1 MSNQAQIRYRKKAV
15 KTFYLDLNTKTDA
28 DIIQWLNTTKDHGG
42 SQTGEIKRA
51 CRNLIPQ
58 SAYPF
63 RGGWNCPTCPA
74 KYTPYPG
81 QLISYCPRCGQ
92 AIINTTGA
100 EASADSYTPVDTYGK
115 DYTPVDDSTD
125 NPATLEALTNMDA
138 ETEASADSYTPVDTD
153 AESTPVDME
162 QTSTPVDVEPESTPV
177 DSPNYNVYYVTKKGG
192 EHYRKIA
199 VKATNKKEAIA
210 IFRDIHK
217 ATFQQSEGH
226 AFRPTAEP
234 ITE

>member
-1 MSNQAQIRYRKKAV
+1 MSNEAQIRYRRKAI

-51 CRNLIPQ
+51 CRNLIPK

-63 RGGWNCPTCPA
+63 RGNWHCPTCPA

-81 QLISYCPRCGQ
+81 RLISYCPRCGQ
-92 AIINTTGA
+92 AIINTTGT
-100 EASADSYTPVDTYGK
+100 EASADSYTPVDTYSK
-115 DYTPVDDSTD
+115 DYTPVDNNTD
-125 NPATLEALTNMDA
+125 NPATLEALTNTDA
-138 ETEASADSYTPVDTD
+138 GTEASTDAYPAVDTD
-153 AESTPVDME
+153 T
-162 QTSTPVDVEPESTPV
+162 PESTPV

-192 EHYRKIA
+192 EHYRKMA